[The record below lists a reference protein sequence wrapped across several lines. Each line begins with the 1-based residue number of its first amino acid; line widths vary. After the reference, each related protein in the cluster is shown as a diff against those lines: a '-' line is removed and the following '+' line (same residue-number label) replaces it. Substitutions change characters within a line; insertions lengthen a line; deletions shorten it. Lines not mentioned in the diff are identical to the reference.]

1 MSGDSGE
8 DGQTTLTIGGDE
20 RFSLS
25 LDDPP
30 ERIAGQ
36 IRRRTVGFECASG
49 DWIEREYEAF
59 PVSALIE
66 AATFPADTT
75 HVVLESVGGYRAC
88 VPITATD
95 DAVIAVGD
103 GPGKPRFVSPDV
115 VGPRAMKNLVSIV
128 PRSLGA
134 HEDREGYERL
144 PIDDK

>member
-1 MSGDSGE
+1 MSGEQGE
-8 DGQTTLTIGGDE
+8 DGQTALTVGGE
-20 RFSLS
+20 EPISIS

-30 ERIAGQ
+30 EWIARRIS
-36 IRRRTVGFECASG
+36 RRTVGFECASG

-88 VPITATD
+88 VPLTAIA

-103 GPGKPRFVSPDV
+103 GPEKPRFVSPDV
-115 VGPRAMKNLVSIV
+115 VGPRAMKKLESIT
-128 PRSLGA
+128 PRSLAA
-134 HEDREGYERL
+134 HEDPEPHERL